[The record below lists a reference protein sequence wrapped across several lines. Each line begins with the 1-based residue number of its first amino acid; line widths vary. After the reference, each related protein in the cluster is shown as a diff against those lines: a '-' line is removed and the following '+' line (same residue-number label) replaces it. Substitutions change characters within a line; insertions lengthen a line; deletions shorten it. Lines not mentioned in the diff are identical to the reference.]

1 MDEKEYREN
10 DVSKTLGL
18 ETNEAYASFL
28 TKIFLKVSEA
38 ILIVKSPKDA
48 PHQSEISFANPAFL
62 ELTGFQAQEILHKN
76 PFDVLKPLDKDKNPV
91 SQSPAALEAEGLNF
105 HFHKKNG
112 EPFLAQL
119 TSYSITN
126 ASTQYDFQV
135 QTYKELTFEVL
146 LMESQQKYKSLFDNH
161 PDGVFAL
168 GLDEKFSSVN
178 LAFEELSGLSK
189 NELMHSTLGSLLS
202 TSERESI
209 QKALDHTKDGYTSTV
224 EVALKSKNGSD
235 KTLCITTLPI
245 HVGDS
250 ITGIYGIAQDITQTK
265 VQSSILKLEK
275 KVLENIVGGQALEP
289 TLELFLREIESLHPA
304 LMLTIMLTNSK
315 ETHLEFFAGSSLPPS
330 FASQLK
336 EVPIAG
342 GAGACGTAG
351 FFRKPTAVPNVQEHP
366 YMENY
371 ADLAKVHDINA
382 CWSYPIFSS
391 KGKLLGTFA
400 IYKHTEGYPDQDI
413 ERIIERAG
421 NIISILI
428 ENKQNEQNY
437 KQLNE
442 RFKLAMDVSN
452 EAIWDRDI
460 KNNTLQ
466 WGSGFE
472 IIFGYPI
479 QEIEVSF
486 NWWSFNLHPEDKNRV
501 IDSLEKAIASRD
513 TNWSSEYRYKAADGE
528 YRYVLDRG
536 HIIRDKKMKATRM
549 VGAMIDL
556 TERKSAEETIRSSEA
571 QFRSLADATLEG
583 IVITRNEKILDY
595 NKAFSIMVGLEK
607 DSEKIIGQSIFD
619 FISDSNV
626 FEIKKSLDLQ
636 NEGFYEGAHIRNQ
649 DQQIPVE
656 IRAAR
661 SVYKG
666 EAATTIS
673 FRDISERKKAEQAL
687 MNYAAE
693 LARSN
698 AELEQFAYMA
708 SHDLQEPLRM
718 VTSFLQ
724 LLRDKYQSQFDET
737 GEQYIAYA
745 IDGAERMKTLIK
757 DLLKY
762 SRISFHEEE
771 KELIDLNDLL
781 AEITSV
787 FAIKFISEGGSL
799 EIGDLPEVVG
809 QRTLFSQLFQNLIGN
824 GLKYRGKKAP
834 VVRVSVVDR
843 GSEWE
848 FIVADNGIGIDE
860 KFHDK
865 IFVIFQRL
873 HSREEFSGTGI
884 GLAICKK
891 IVEKYGGTIWV
902 ESKPGEG
909 SEFHF
914 TLAKSK

>member
-1 MDEKEYREN
+1 MDEKDYREN
-10 DVSKTLGL
+10 DVNKYLGI
-18 ETNEAYASFL
+18 EPNKAYASFL

-38 ILIVKSPKDA
+38 ILIVKSPKNNPD
-48 PHQSEISFANPAFL
+48 QSEISFANPAFL
-62 ELTGFQAQEILHKN
+62 KLTGFQEHEILHKN
-76 PFDVLKPLDKDKNPV
+76 PFDVLKPLDKDKRPV
-91 SQSPAALEAEGLNF
+91 SLSIAAIETEELSL
-105 HFHKKNG
+105 HFHKNNG

-119 TSYSITN
+119 TGYSITD
-126 ASTQYDFQV
+126 ASRDYHFQV
-135 QTYKELTFEVL
+135 QTYKELTFEIL

-168 GLDEKFSSVN
+168 GLDGKFSSVN
-178 LAFEELSGLSK
+178 LAFEELTGQSR
-189 NELMHSTLGSLLS
+189 NELMHSTLSSLLPS
-202 TSERESI
+202 SEKQLI
-209 QKALDHTKDGYTSTV
+209 QEALDRTKSGHTSTV
-224 EVALKSKNGSD
+224 EVALNSKDGSH

-245 HVGDS
+245 HVGSS

-265 VQSSILKLEK
+265 IQSSILKLEK
-275 KVLENIVGGQALEP
+275 RVLENIVGGQALEP
-289 TLELFLREIESLHPA
+289 TLDLFLREIESLHPS

-336 EVPIAG
+336 EVPIEE
-342 GAGACGTAG
+342 GAGACGTSA
-351 FFRKPTAVPNVQEHP
+351 FFRKATAISNVQEHP
-366 YMENY
+366 YMKNY
-371 ADLAKVHDINA
+371 FDLAKVHDINA

-391 KGKLLGTFA
+391 KGKLIGTFA
-400 IYKHTEGYPDQDI
+400 IYKQTEGYPDQDV

-501 IDSLEKAIASRD
+501 IKSLEKAIASKD
-513 TNWSSEYRYKAADGE
+513 TYWTDEYRYKAADGE
-528 YRYVLDRG
+528 FRYVLDRG
-536 HIIRDKKMKATRM
+536 HIIRDNKMKATRM

-556 TERKSAEETIRSSEA
+556 TERKSAEETIRSSEE

-583 IVITRNEKILDY
+583 IVITKNDKILDF
-595 NKAFSIMVGLEK
+595 NKAFSLMVGLEK
-607 DSEKIIGQSIFD
+607 EGEKIIGQSIFN
-619 FISDSNV
+619 FISDNNLS
-626 FEIKKSLDLQ
+626 EIKKSLDLK
-636 NEGFYEGAHIRNQ
+636 NEGFYEGAHIRSQ

-666 EAATTIS
+666 ETATTIS
-673 FRDISERKKAEQAL
+673 FRDISERRKAEQAL

-724 LLRDKYQSQFDET
+724 LLRDKYESQFDET

-799 EIGDLPEVVG
+799 EIDDLPEVVG

-824 GLKYRGKKAP
+824 GLKYRDKKAP
-834 VVRVSVVDR
+834 VVRVSVLDR

-873 HSREEFSGTGI
+873 HSRDEFSGTGI

-914 TLAKSK
+914 TLAKS